1 MWGQTTEQNTWEATK
16 GTTDMLDYRFNY
28 AEAML
33 VSEERVHRLRR
44 ERRLQAQLRRVRRL
58 PEPRP
63 EGRRR
68 WNLASFLGLVTPDRE
83 AR

>member
-1 MWGQTTEQNTWEATK
+1 
-16 GTTDMLDYRFNY
+16 MLDYRFNY
-28 AEAML
+28 ADAML

-68 WNLASFLGLVTPDRE
+68 WNLASFLGLVAPDRE